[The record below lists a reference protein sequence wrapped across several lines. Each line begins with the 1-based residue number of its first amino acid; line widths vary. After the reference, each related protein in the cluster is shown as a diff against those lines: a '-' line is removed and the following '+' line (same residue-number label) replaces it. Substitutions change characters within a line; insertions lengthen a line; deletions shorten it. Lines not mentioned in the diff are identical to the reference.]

1 MPLNKTWR
9 SLLTPVPVALFFTA
23 IALVLTWN
31 LVGVGQNAQDIQNVQ
46 TPGTPQVTIP
56 YPTWGDGTTQPDHMV
71 PGQPWES
78 AYQPD
83 KWPSQRQRAYVKQL
97 EDYHPDLYATWG
109 KRLNQALTNKKLD
122 RRSEMLIAA
131 ALSSLVHWARPV
143 VEYYVDLAFE
153 AGSNTSEIMSAIESV
168 VDVSGHS
175 ENDGFMALW
184 YVVHTREQA
193 GKATP
198 LKGAPFTEQDLI
210 PPSGWTPVKF
220 RYQSLNPRPDG
231 LARREFEPVLDKIE
245 ELQREERRK
254 LQPGYSGGLT
264 AGVSGRMSELLFIA
278 GDTAVVHWPAP
289 LLDQHHHEALNRGSN
304 LQEIVEVMMV
314 AAELVQGAGDSN
326 VAGIQRPT
334 GLDIM
339 VHGLQALS
347 RVVAEREKAEYKT
360 PGEYGEGFTKK
371 VY

>member
-1 MPLNKTWR
+1 MPQNKTWR

-31 LVGVGQNAQDIQNVQ
+31 LVGVGQNAQDIQNIQ

-56 YPTWGDGTTQPDHMV
+56 YPTWGDGTTQPAHMV
-71 PGQPWES
+71 PGEPWES

-97 EDYHPDLYATWG
+97 EDYHPDIYATWG
-109 KRLNQALTNKKLD
+109 GRLNQALTNKKLD

-143 VEYYVDLAFE
+143 VEYYVDLAYE

-175 ENDGFMALW
+175 ENDGFMAVW
-184 YVVHTREQA
+184 YVVHAREQA
-193 GKATP
+193 GKAVP
-198 LKGAPFTEQDLI
+198 LKGAPFTQRDLI
-210 PPSGWTPVKF
+210 PPSDWTPVRFK
-220 RYQSLNPRPDG
+220 YQSLNPRPDG
-231 LARREFEPVLDKIE
+231 LARREFEPVLDEIE

-264 AGVSGRMSELLFIA
+264 PGVSGRMSELLFIA
-278 GDTAVVHWPAP
+278 GDTAVVLWPDP

-304 LQEIVEVMMV
+304 LQEIIEVMMV

-347 RVVAEREKAEYKT
+347 RVVAERDKAEFKT